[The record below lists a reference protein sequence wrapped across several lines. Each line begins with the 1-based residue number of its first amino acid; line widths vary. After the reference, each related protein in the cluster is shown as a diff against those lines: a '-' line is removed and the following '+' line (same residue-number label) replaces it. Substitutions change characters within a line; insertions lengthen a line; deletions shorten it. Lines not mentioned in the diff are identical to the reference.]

1 MKARGGGR
9 RGREGQAVGG
19 EASFEGWPV
28 SDEFTA
34 GGGWMEVVGIEEDWV
49 NSMGWVARWPASK
62 AGTDGYG
69 LDMGGEEAEN
79 DVWCVCG

>member
-1 MKARGGGR
+1 MKRIGKMKARGGGR

-34 GGGWMEVVGIEEDWV
+34 GGDGWKWWG
-49 NSMGWVARWPASK
+49 SK
-62 AGTDGYG
+62 RIG
-69 LDMGGEEAEN
+69 
-79 DVWCVCG
+79 